1 MSKVPF
7 KPGTMVYPVPAV
19 MVSCGDSPEKYNIIT
34 IAWTG
39 TINSTPPMTY
49 VSVRKERHS
58 HKLISEAQSFVIN
71 LTTEDLVKTTDYCGV
86 KSGREVNKFAHL
98 GLTAV
103 AADKVAAPMIEESPV
118 SIECRVTQVIELGSH
133 DMFMAEVVAIHVD
146 ENLIDKNGKLHLEWS
161 KPIVY
166 SHGEYYG
173 IGEALG
179 QFGHSVMKKK
189 TIAKVEKIKAVEQ
202 RVTEKT
208 KLRAEKAAKKEQARI
223 DWETNQKDWYQDK
236 SKKVRLKEEHKAEGK
251 QYERPYIRPEEW
263 ERSPL
268 NPKNKPQ
275 SDRSYTPRT
284 QGDRPARPQGDRP
297 QGSRPQGDR
306 PARPQGDRPQ
316 GSRPQGDRP
325 ARPQGARPQSDRPQG
340 SKPQGA
346 KPYNAKPHGTRPSNL
361 KNKSDKRG

>member
-1 MSKVPF
+1 MSKIPF

-19 MVSCGDSPEKYNIIT
+19 MVSCGDSPENYNIIT

-58 HKLISEAQSFVIN
+58 HRLISEAQSFVIN
-71 LTTEDLVKTTDYCGV
+71 LTTEDLAQKTDFCGV

-103 AADKVAAPMIEESPV
+103 PAEKVNAPMIEESPV
-118 SIECRVTQVIELGSH
+118 SIECKVTQVIELGSH

-161 KPIVY
+161 KPLVY

-173 IGEALG
+173 IGESLG

-189 TIAKVEKIKAVEQ
+189 TAEKLSKAKAEEQ
-202 RVTEKT
+202 RI
-208 KLRAEKAAKKEQARI
+208 AEKAKLKAEKKAKKEAAREA
-223 DWETNQKDWYQDK
+223 WEQNQKEWYQEQTKKIREKEDK
-236 SKKVRLKEEHKAEGK
+236 KNKGK
-251 QYERPYIRPEEW
+251 QQYDRPYIRPEEW
-263 ERSPL
+263 ETSPL
-268 NPKNKPQ
+268 NPKNQKKEYAKP
-275 SDRSYTPRT
+275 RAERAPREGEGRART
-284 QGDRPARPQGDRP
+284 ARPQEGRSPSARP
-297 QGSRPQGDR
+297 QGSRPQGVKT
-306 PARPQGDRPQ
+306 
-316 GSRPQGDRP
+316 
-325 ARPQGARPQSDRPQG
+325 QG

-346 KPYNAKPHGTRPSNL
+346 KPYSAKPHGTRPSNL
-361 KNKSDKRG
+361 RSKSDKRG